1 MSANSDFSQVMM
13 SDSDALLLRDY
24 PEAYP
29 DGTEEEQMYITVPDS
44 ILSILE
50 MSMLQQQPGDE
61 PSSSMSH
68 TERGITPDSSSSSL
82 TLNDDWS
89 ERELYL
95 LSQKPR
101 ADNGGPRRP
110 PNPWIIFRKER
121 SRQLIDSGF
130 KGTTGEMSKR
140 LSQEWKQMDP
150 IKKSEY
156 RQLSHKGISKFKDV
170 YPDYRYTRGPNGSRN
185 KKAGSNRNRQNVQTR
200 PIADPSY
207 SPPIDVANCVEQQPQ
222 PWGLPFAENVP
233 QVDHQK
239 QLEIYLMAIQQLL
252 PSPVL

>member
-13 SDSDALLLRDY
+13 NDSDALLLCDY

-29 DGTEEEQMYITVPDS
+29 DGTEEEPMYITVPDS

-68 TERGITPDSSSSSL
+68 AERRTTPDSSSSSL
-82 TLNDDWS
+82 TLTNDWS
-89 ERELYL
+89 EREVYL

-121 SRQLIDSGF
+121 SRQLINSGF
-130 KGTTGEMSKR
+130 RGTAGEMSKR

-150 IKKSEY
+150 IKKAEY
-156 RQLSHKGISKFKDV
+156 RKLSEKGIKKFQV
-170 YPDYRYTRGPNGSRN
+170 INPDYQYTRGPNGSRN
-185 KKAGSNRNRQNVQTR
+185 KKAASLKQNRKNVQSG
-200 PIADPSY
+200 DPTGLSY
-207 SPPIDVANCVEQQPQ
+207 FPTWDATNYMAQQP
-222 PWGLPFAENVP
+222 LPFADNVP
-233 QVDHQK
+233 LNHQK
-239 QLEIYLMAIQQLL
+239 QLEMYLTVMQQLL
-252 PSPVL
+252 PSPTL